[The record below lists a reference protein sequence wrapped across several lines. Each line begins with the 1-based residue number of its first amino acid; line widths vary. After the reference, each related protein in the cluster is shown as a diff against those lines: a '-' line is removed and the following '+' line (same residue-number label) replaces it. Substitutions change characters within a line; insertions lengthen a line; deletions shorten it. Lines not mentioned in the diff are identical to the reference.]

1 MLSFFFDYTNWGKPG
16 RDAEGSLASVLY
28 IPEGAAL
35 QHMPWPET
43 LRLRERYTPLAVTS
57 FSRELTAPD
66 FESPVIEQF
75 GYTLNS
81 LYPPD
86 DMSEHAMTARRI
98 EDVMLAT
105 DTYLHEI
112 YDSRGLVYRL
122 LGYGDGIQGGV
133 ESMWPWLAKEIVA
146 LAPAQP
152 AFSAVQKTDW
162 RLLLQV
168 DSDENGMTLGDVGRI
183 YYGFPRQSLAAREY
197 SQTIAELQCT

>member
-43 LRLRERYTPLAVTS
+43 LRLRERYAPLAVTS

-86 DMSEHAMTARRI
+86 DMSRARHDR
-98 EDVMLAT
+98 EAD
-105 DTYLHEI
+105 
-112 YDSRGLVYRL
+112 RGRDARYR
-122 LGYGDGIQGGV
+122 YI
-133 ESMWPWLAKEIVA
+133 
-146 LAPAQP
+146 
-152 AFSAVQKTDW
+152 SARD
-162 RLLLQV
+162 L
-168 DSDENGMTLGDVGRI
+168 
-183 YYGFPRQSLAAREY
+183 
-197 SQTIAELQCT
+197 